1 MLNDQFFEY
10 ALGVLALWRVTHLL
24 HAEDGPWGIV
34 VRLREKAG
42 ESFWGEL
49 LDCFHCLSLW
59 IALPF
64 AIWLG
69 NSFGQRLLLWLAL
82 SAGAIIME
90 RILDSAPLSP
100 AAVVIEEAESSHGM
114 LRTTQENAETGVTNR
129 KTASR
134 E

>member
-1 MLNDQFFEY
+1 MISFFEY
-10 ALGVLALWRVTHLL
+10 ALGVLAVWRVTHLL
-24 HAEDGPWGIV
+24 YAEDGPWGIV

-42 ESFWGEL
+42 VSFWGEL

-59 IALPF
+59 IALPLS
-64 AIWLG
+64 IWLG

-82 SAGAIIME
+82 SAGAIIVE

-100 AAVVIEEAESSHGM
+100 VAVVIEEEEPSHGM
-114 LRTTQENAETGVTNR
+114 LRATQESAEAEGANR
-129 KTASR
+129 KTVSR